1 MRIKSRWFV
10 VPLVV
15 GASFAACITVNIYFP
30 APEVRAAAEKI
41 VDETWGGATAAPS
54 GSEQPAE
61 EVSPGTQGRLHRW
74 PFGAAVALAAGPAP
88 NINVETAAIRKLK
101 AAMRE
106 RAAQLKPYLA
116 AGNLGIGKDG
126 MLVVRDLS
134 GLDLRQKATIRRLVD
149 AENRDRRSL
158 YAEIARA
165 NDFGSDRIDDIAKI
179 FAETWIRK
187 AEGGWWVQSP
197 DGSWHKR

>member
-1 MRIKSRWFV
+1 MPV
-10 VPLVV
+10 VLA
-15 GASFAACITVNIYFP
+15 GTFAACITVNIYFP

-41 VDETWGGATAAPS
+41 VDETWGGAAASPER
-54 GSEQPAE
+54 GQPADE
-61 EVSPGTQGRLHRW
+61 EAIPGAQGLLDDW
-74 PFGAAVALAAGPAP
+74 PLGPTSAWARGPAP
-88 NINVETAAIRKLK
+88 DINIETAAIRKLK
-101 AAMRE
+101 AAMRT

-116 AGNLGIGKDG
+116 AGNVGIGRDG

-134 GLDLRQKATIRRLVD
+134 GLSLREKANVRRLVD

-187 AEGGWWVQSP
+187 AERGWWVQSP
-197 DGSWHKR
+197 DGSWRRL

>member
-1 MRIKSRWFV
+1 MPV
-10 VPLVV
+10 VLA
-15 GASFAACITVNIYFP
+15 GAFGACITVNIYFP

-41 VDETWGGATAAPS
+41 VDETCGGAAASPEGGQPASQEAAPGVQGLLDS
-54 GSEQPAE
+54 WPLGPATAWA
-61 EVSPGTQGRLHRW
+61 G
-74 PFGAAVALAAGPAP
+74 GPAP
-88 NINVETAAIRKLK
+88 DINIETAAIRKLK
-101 AAMRE
+101 AAMRT

-116 AGNLGIGKDG
+116 AGNVGIGRDG
-126 MLVVRDLS
+126 MLVVRDQS
-134 GLDLRQKATIRRLVD
+134 GLGLRDKADVRRLVD

-165 NDFGSDRIDDIAKI
+165 NDFGADRIDDIAKI

-187 AEGGWWVQSP
+187 AESGWWVQSP